1 MSLFKKIGKG
11 IKKVAKVGVRAL
23 AATNPY
29 AAAASSLMGPSG
41 ASRQVMAQSMSGFLP
56 PLATLGGGLAT
67 AGRVAGQVATRI
79 ARGRYPAWVTN
90 ILIAGGTIVGGMLYD
105 KSGQAIGP
113 VPKRPRSKGITGR
126 ELKSFTRVTGILN
139 KYCKTPPPVSRR
151 GRGYSKGKSCR

>member
-1 MSLFKKIGKG
+1 MSLLKKIFKG
-11 IKKVAKVGVRAL
+11 VKKVAKVGVRGL
-23 AATNPY
+23 AAAGNPY
-29 AAAASSLMGPSG
+29 AMAATSFSAP
-41 ASRQVMAQSMSGFLP
+41 ARQTMAQSMGFLP